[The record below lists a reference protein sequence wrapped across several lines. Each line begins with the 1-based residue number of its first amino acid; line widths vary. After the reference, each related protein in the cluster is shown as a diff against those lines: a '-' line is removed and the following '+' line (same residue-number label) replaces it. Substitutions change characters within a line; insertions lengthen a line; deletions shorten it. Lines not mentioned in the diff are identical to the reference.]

1 MTTLP
6 AKLQAVRARIAH
18 AARLYGRETAAI
30 RLLAVSKTWPAAAL
44 RELAAAGQKAF
55 GESYV
60 QEAVGKIDELR
71 DLEIE
76 WHFIGALQ
84 ANKSRL
90 VAESFDWVH
99 SVDSLRIAQRL
110 AAQRPATMR
119 ELSVCLQVNISGEAS
134 KAGAPPSAVP
144 ALAQAV
150 AALPRLRLRGLMAIP
165 EASSDF
171 AAQRSSFRRLRELLQ
186 RLQADGLVLDSLSMG
201 MSHDLEA
208 AIAEGAT
215 LLRVGTAIFGE
226 RR

>member
-6 AKLQAVRARIAH
+6 AKLQAVRARIAD
-18 AARLYGRETAAI
+18 AARICGRDPAAI
-30 RLLAVSKTWPAAAL
+30 ELLAVSKTWPAAAL

-60 QEAVGKIDELR
+60 QEALGKIDELR
-71 DLEIE
+71 DLPIE

-84 ANKSRL
+84 ANKTRL
-90 VAESFDWVH
+90 LAESFDWVH
-99 SVDSLRIAQRL
+99 SVAELRMAQRL
-110 AAQRPATMR
+110 AAQRPPTMPP
-119 ELSVCLQVNISGEAS
+119 LSVCLQVNISGEPS
-134 KAGAPPSAVP
+134 KAGVPPASLP

-165 EASSDF
+165 EATSDF
-171 AAQRSSFRRLRELLQ
+171 AAQRASFRRLRELSQ
-186 RLQADGLVLDSLSMG
+186 RLQADGLSLDSLSMG

-215 LLRVGTAIFGE
+215 WLRVGTAIFGE

>member
-18 AARLYGRETAAI
+18 AARLYGREPAAI